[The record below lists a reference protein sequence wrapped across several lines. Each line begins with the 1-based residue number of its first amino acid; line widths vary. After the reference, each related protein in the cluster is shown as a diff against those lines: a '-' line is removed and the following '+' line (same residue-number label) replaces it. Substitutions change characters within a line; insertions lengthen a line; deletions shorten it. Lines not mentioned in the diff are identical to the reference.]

1 MKTLNTFSLTVT
13 FFFTVLI
20 FLMLNIPEPL
30 EQQYD
35 ALVKSLMEENEVTDG
50 PEILKQFPE
59 LLEFKNQIQ
68 AVQEAHYQIQ
78 QVTQNPIPP
87 GKRGSLQVLNQ
98 IKDLK
103 TKNNILQTRQE
114 LLFLIVV
121 SQFFAFFRSLYLLF
135 KVFVTYYFIPCF
147 SFKGIKSLSSLPEGG
162 VQFVPTL

>member
-1 MKTLNTFSLTVT
+1 MKTLNIFSLTVT

-35 ALVKSLMEENEVTDG
+35 ALVKNLMEENEITDG

-59 LLEFKNQIQ
+59 LLEFKKQIQ

-78 QVTQNPIPP
+78 QVTQNPIPS
-87 GKRGSLQVLNQ
+87 GKERSLQVLNQ

-103 TKNNILQTRQE
+103 TKRKKLQIE
-114 LLFLIVV
+114 M
-121 SQFFAFFRSLYLLF
+121 SQMANGQNQ
-135 KVFVTYYFIPCF
+135 VAI
-147 SFKGIKSLSSLPEGG
+147 GN
-162 VQFVPTL
+162 